1 MGYDLHITR
10 KEHWSDKIGN
20 DIPLPEW
27 LALVQS
33 DPDMRLDGFAEATT
47 SNGDVIRIESDGLSV
62 WTAYSGHIEGRN
74 MARFDFHH
82 GCVVAKNPDV
92 EIRRKMHQ
100 MAQRLR
106 AKVQGDD
113 GEYYGPDGQPE
124 PEQ

>member
-10 KEHWSDKIGN
+10 KEHWSDKIAN

-62 WTAYSGHIEGRN
+62 WTAHSGHIEGRN

-82 GCVVAKNPDV
+82 GCVVVKNPD
-92 EIRRKMHQ
+92 EKIRRKMHQ

>member
-1 MGYDLHITR
+1 MGYDVHITR

-20 DIPLPEW
+20 DISLSEW

-33 DPDMRLDGFAEATT
+33 DPDMRLDGFTEATT
-47 SNGDVIRIESDGLSV
+47 SNGDVIRIESGGLSV
-62 WTAYSGHIEGRN
+62 WTAYSGHIEARN
-74 MARFDFHH
+74 MAWFDFHR
-82 GCVVAKNPDV
+82 GRVVVKNPDM
-92 EIRRKMHQ
+92 EIRQKMYQ

-124 PEQ
+124 PES